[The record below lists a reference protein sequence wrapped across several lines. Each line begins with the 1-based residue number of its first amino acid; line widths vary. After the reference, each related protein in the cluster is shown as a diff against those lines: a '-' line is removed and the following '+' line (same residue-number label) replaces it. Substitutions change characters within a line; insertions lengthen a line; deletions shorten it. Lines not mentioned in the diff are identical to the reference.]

1 MTAPPGSPPNSGL
14 GQEAEFA
21 HALKPGVRFDE
32 YVLTGVLGEG
42 GFGIVYAAKDT
53 RLRRDAAI
61 KEYMPASLTRR
72 TPEGTVVARSSR
84 HEETFS
90 TGLARFVEEAQQI
103 AAFEHDAIVRVYRIW
118 EMNGTAY
125 MAMKFYDG
133 PTLRQA
139 LRRRA
144 SPVDQAWLLKVLEPL
159 MDALETLHAGHCLHR
174 DVAPDNIIMTAE
186 DKPVLLDF
194 GAARQVIG
202 DMTQALT
209 AVLKPGFAPIEQY
222 GEIRSMKQ
230 GPWTDVYALAAV
242 VHYAITGKTPPQAVE
257 RMVNDPLIPL
267 TTRRPAGFDADF
279 LAAIDRALAFRPE
292 SRTPSITR
300 LREELGGS
308 RRPGSASDGASTAHP
323 APRTR
328 APVDDFPT
336 LRFDRP
342 DQPAVSRSP
351 DGSGERP
358 HDPDATIALPGS
370 VWAERRDA
378 PPTAASPTVAPTVPR
393 PSPPASPPTAPPAA
407 TTSSPLPKA
416 LAVGVLI
423 SALAGGGFAWWTSRP
438 TADNDRPPTNEP
450 TPRMS
455 SETVGPGPLAGR
467 DAARPVASSPAGSP
481 PAPTAVV
488 RLTHPADLMDLIV
501 RGADPTVRVA
511 FTAEPTVARIGTD
524 RLKMTVHSTEG
535 GYLYLFVLDSDGQ
548 ALMQI
553 FPNARDPDNV
563 IGAGQTIALPRRS
576 WPMRAQGPE
585 GVNRLLAVVSRSARE
600 YDTHGLVP
608 VEGSP
613 ASRFDLRRAREAL
626 ERQPDAKVG
635 FARCDPLA
643 QAGCDA
649 YGVALAQ
656 IVEQQP

>member
-1 MTAPPGSPPNSGL
+1 MTAPSGSPANPGS

-61 KEYMPASLTRR
+61 KEYMPASLARR

-174 DVAPDNIIMTAE
+174 DVAPDNIIMTGE

-242 VHYAITGKTPPQAVE
+242 VHYAITGQTPPQAVE
-257 RMVNDPLIPL
+257 RMVNDPLLPL
-267 TTRRPAGFDADF
+267 TTRRPPGFDADF

-292 SRTPSITR
+292 SRTPSIAR
-300 LREELGGS
+300 LREELGAS
-308 RRPGSASDGASTAHP
+308 RRQGSARDGSSTAQS
-323 APRTR
+323 APGVR
-328 APVDDFPT
+328 AAVDDFPT
-336 LRFDRP
+336 LRFDLP
-342 DQPAVSRSP
+342 DHPTVTRSP
-351 DGSGERP
+351 NGTGERP

-370 VWAERRDA
+370 VRAERREA
-378 PPTAASPTVAPTVPR
+378 PPTATSPTAPPTL
-393 PSPPASPPTAPPAA
+393 PPPSPPTAPPAA
-407 TTSSPLPKA
+407 TTSGPLPKA

-438 TADNDRPPTNEP
+438 NTGDVRPPTNEP
-450 TPRMS
+450 APRMA
-455 SETVGPGPLAGR
+455 SEVVGPGPGAGP
-467 DAARPVASSPAGSP
+467 DAARPVASGPAGSSP
-481 PAPTAVV
+481 PPMAGV
-488 RLTHPADLMDLIV
+488 RLTHSADLMDLIV
-501 RGADPTVRVA
+501 RGADPTVHVA
-511 FTAEPTVARIGTD
+511 FTAEPAVARIGTD

-656 IVEQQP
+656 IVEKQP